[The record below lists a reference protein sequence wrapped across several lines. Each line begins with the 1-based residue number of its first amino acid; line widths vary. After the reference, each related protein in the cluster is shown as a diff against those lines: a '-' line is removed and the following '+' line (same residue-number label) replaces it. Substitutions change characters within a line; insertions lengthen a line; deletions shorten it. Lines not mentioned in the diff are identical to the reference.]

1 MKANEIQKGWVW
13 CKLEEVVQINPRHL
27 SNIVPDDLEVSFVPM
42 AALDEDYWMLR
53 DKRTR
58 PFGEVKK
65 GYTHFA
71 EGDVLFA
78 KITPCMENGK
88 AAIARNLVNGIGCGT
103 TELHVLR
110 PEMGIPS
117 EYIYHYVHQESFR
130 ERAAASMTGT
140 AGQLRVPVKFMREVP
155 IPLPPLPE
163 QRLIVARVEAL
174 LEQVRK
180 AKEALDKVPPIM
192 KRFRQ
197 AVLKKAF
204 SGELTAGW
212 RKEHLNLE
220 PAGELLKRIQHERKR
235 RYEEEVRRAK
245 AEGRKPPK
253 KPKHLEM
260 EPLDTSDLP
269 ELPEEWV
276 WVRIGDIETFIGSGI
291 TPRGGKSNYLSR
303 GIPFIRSQNVW
314 PEGLKLDDIVYIS
327 EEQHK
332 KMSRTK
338 VQPYDVLLNITGASI
353 GRATYVPENFT
364 EANVNQHVC
373 IIRTSSNVYHKF
385 LSGFLNSP
393 FGQDQIFSTQAGV
406 TREGLNYNQIR
417 KLRVPLP
424 PLEEQ
429 HEIVRRVEALFKFAD
444 EVEKRA
450 EEARK
455 RVERIT
461 QSILARAFRGEL
473 TADFREA
480 VRNWKNLDL
489 EERRKYIF
497 TLPKEEQEKALY
509 EDEFPLEPA
518 EHLLERI
525 RAERAKREG
534 KGTKTRGRRRQS
546 RQLELMR

>member
-53 DKRTR
+53 DKQTR

-155 IPLPPLPE
+155 IPLPSLPE

-174 LEQVRK
+174 LERVRK

-212 RKEHLNLE
+212 RKEHPNLE

-260 EPLDTSDLP
+260 EPLDTSNLP
-269 ELPEEWV
+269 ELPEKWV
-276 WVRIGDIETFIGSGI
+276 WCRLGNLLEVIQYGTSVKADAPPNKGIPVLRMGNIHEGVIDYKDLKYIFPEKENLEKYKLIRGDVLVNRTNSPELV
-291 TPRGGKSNYLSR
+291 GKSAIFDNDKFFVFASYL
-303 GIPFIRSQNVW
+303 IRLRVVK
-314 PEGLKLDDIVYIS
+314 GCD
-327 EEQHK
+327 
-332 KMSRTK
+332 
-338 VQPYDVLLNITGASI
+338 PYYLN
-353 GRATYVPENFT
+353 F
-364 EANVNQHVC
+364 
-373 IIRTSSNVYHKF
+373 
-385 LSGFLNSP
+385 FLNSDITKAYIASVRHQVA
-393 FGQDQIFSTQAGV
+393 GQANINSDNIASMP
-406 TREGLNYNQIR
+406 I
-417 KLRVPLP
+417 PLP
-424 PLEEQ
+424 
-429 HEIVRRVEALFKFAD
+429 
-444 EVEKRA
+444 
-450 EEARK
+450 
-455 RVERIT
+455 
-461 QSILARAFRGEL
+461 
-473 TADFREA
+473 
-480 VRNWKNLDL
+480 
-489 EERRKYIF
+489 
-497 TLPKEEQEKALY
+497 
-509 EDEFPLEPA
+509 
-518 EHLLERI
+518 
-525 RAERAKREG
+525 
-534 KGTKTRGRRRQS
+534 
-546 RQLELMR
+546 